1 MKTQTSYTQTLP
13 TDKALEIIDCLI
25 FYGYE
30 FSVED
35 GKLYA
40 KSKED

>member
-1 MKTQTSYTQTLP
+1 MKTQMKYTSELP
-13 TDKALEIIDCLI
+13 TDKALEIIDALI
-25 FYGYE
+25 LYGYE

-35 GKLYA
+35 GKLFA